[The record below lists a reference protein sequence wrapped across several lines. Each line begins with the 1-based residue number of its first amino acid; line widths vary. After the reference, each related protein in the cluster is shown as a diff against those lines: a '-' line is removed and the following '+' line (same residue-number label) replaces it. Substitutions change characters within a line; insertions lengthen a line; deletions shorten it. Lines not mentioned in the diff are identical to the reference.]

1 MIKINDILECEK
13 YLSDVDAVVFDLD
26 DTLYSEKDYVRSG
39 YIAVAR
45 KFPEVENMAEKLWSA
60 FEKKLPSIDFV
71 LEKEGLLN
79 EANKALALEAYRFQT
94 PVISLYPGVR
104 EFLMRLKK
112 TKKLGLITD
121 GRPEGQRAKIE
132 ALGIAD
138 LFDSIVVTDE
148 LGGAEFRKPCVRAF
162 EITRERLGISFEKM
176 IYVGDNVV
184 KDFVAPEKLG
194 MQSCHFQNPDG
205 LYFGK

>member
-13 YLSDVDAVVFDLD
+13 YFSDVDAVIFDLD

-39 YIAVAR
+39 YIAVSR

-60 FEKKLPSIDFV
+60 FEQKLPAIDFV
-71 LEKEGLLN
+71 LEKEGLLS
-79 EANKALALEAYRFQT
+79 AGSKAEALEAYRFQT
-94 PVISLYPGVR
+94 PEISLYPGVR
-104 EFLMRLKK
+104 ELLIRLKE

-132 ALGIAD
+132 ALDIAD

-148 LGGAEFRKPCVRAF
+148 LGGAEFRKPCTRAF
-162 EITRERLGISFEKM
+162 EITKERLGVSFEKM
-176 IYVGDNVV
+176 IYVGDNAK
-184 KDFVAPEKLG
+184 KDFIAPEKLG